1 MRIESRNVA
10 VCGVFAALCVFLLS
24 GCQSPNF
31 DSSLDVGASVFTA
44 ADSKV
49 LVVPAAT
56 VKIAVDRTGIAVP
69 ESSIVV
75 GAPKQ
80 LYSEQVTKSDL
91 WRINMK
97 HGCKFYEPWKYMGT
111 KDRKHYLMIYPFL
124 GFREVYRIAENEYPI
139 EGPFELT
146 TRTSKWRDIQKFS
159 HLCFEQPFILE
170 PHLFGSRLGALI
182 LHRASIIRLSSC
194 ARAYSSRWS
203 RQRCGRSVSARRADS
218 GRRVDSVETDFGFAA
233 RMFCSTM
240 GSPL

>member
-10 VCGVFAALCVFLLS
+10 VWGALAALCVFLLS

-31 DSSLDVGASVFTA
+31 DSSLDVGSSVFTAAAA

-56 VKIAVDRTGIAVP
+56 VKIAVDRTGVAVP

-91 WRINMK
+91 WRINMQ

-124 GFREVYRIAENEYPI
+124 GFREVYRIAVTEYLL
-139 EGPFELT
+139 EDPFELT
-146 TRTSKWRDIQKFS
+146 ARTSEWREIKKLS
-159 HLCFEQPFILE
+159 HHGIEQPFIIEPLLSGLPDALVPTQLDWVQANGFGGEIKDLFMQDVQILE
-170 PHLFGSRLGALI
+170 T
-182 LHRASIIRLSSC
+182 
-194 ARAYSSRWS
+194 
-203 RQRCGRSVSARRADS
+203 
-218 GRRVDSVETDFGFAA
+218 E
-233 RMFCSTM
+233 
-240 GSPL
+240 